1 MEITMT
7 KGIALILAT
16 VSAAAMATPAYAQ
29 ADSNFTGLRV
39 EALAG
44 YDIMRPGS
52 TTDIDNNEDVDQ
64 TIDDIAYGAGI
75 GFDADLGSVVV
86 GAEAQYIR
94 SEAGTEFDTT
104 GFTDFG
110 VANVDVGRDLYFG
123 ARVGVPMGEQTLI
136 YGKGGYTNTRLNVVS
151 TDNTTD
157 TGANVDLDG
166 WRVGAGVEQAISP
179 GLFAK
184 VEYAYSNYEE
194 GEFDAPSGLDSDRFG
209 VDLDRHQV
217 MVGVGAR
224 F

>member
-1 MEITMT
+1 MEMTMT

-16 VSAAAMATPAYAQ
+16 VSAAALASPAAAQ
-29 ADSNFTGLRV
+29 QDSNFDGLHV

-44 YDIMRPGS
+44 YDVMRPGS
-52 TTDIDNNEDVDQ
+52 TTDIDNNEAVDQ
-64 TIDDIAYGAGI
+64 TIDNVAYGVGA
-75 GFDADLGSVVV
+75 GFDASLGGVVV
-86 GAEAQYIR
+86 GAEAQYVR
-94 SEAGTEFDTT
+94 SEAGTEYDTT
-104 GFTDFG
+104 GFTGFG
-110 VANVDVGRDLYFG
+110 VSNVDLGRDLYFG
-123 ARVGVPMGEQTLI
+123 ARVGVPMGENTLL

-151 TDNTTD
+151 TDNITD
-157 TGANVDLDG
+157 TGTNVDLDG
-166 WRVGAGVEQAISP
+166 WRAGAGVEQAISP

-209 VDLDRHQV
+209 VDMDRHQL